1 MKEEITEDNFVVE
14 DPLRTQNQKKT
25 GGKNSKLYKCDEC
38 DKYCKGSFEIKYHTF
53 YHTYYHKKGILNL
66 LSGSF

>member
-1 MKEEITEDNFVVE
+1 MKEEITEDHFVVE
-14 DPLRTQNQKKT
+14 DPLRTQIQKKT

-53 YHTYYHKKGILNL
+53 YHTYYPKKGIFE
-66 LSGSF
+66 SIIR

>member
-25 GGKNSKLYKCDEC
+25 GGKNS
-38 DKYCKGSFEIKYHTF
+38 IVQVWWMW
-53 YHTYYHKKGILNL
+53 
-66 LSGSF
+66 

>member
-53 YHTYYHKKGILNL
+53 YHTYYPKKGIFE
-66 LSGSF
+66 SIIM